1 MGNIPH
7 IFPRFFPA
15 VGATLRCMT
24 GQRTRKIA
32 AFFDLDKTII
42 ATSSAFAY
50 GKEFMAHGL
59 ITRQEALDLY
69 LTKAQYMF
77 VGQSSEKMDVTRDAL
92 AQMVAGWPVDEVIR
106 ITAESMHTV
115 VTPAIYSEARE
126 LIEQHKAQGHEV
138 VIISASAEI
147 LVKPIAQELGIDTV
161 VATGMEVVD
170 GKLTGTIT
178 RYLKGDAKAEAAVE
192 FAKTRGYD
200 LAESFAYSDS
210 ATDIPMLEAVGNP
223 VAVNPDRALKK
234 HAIANGWDIKTF
246 KNPEPLIQMPNARE
260 ITIGASVIAGATA
273 IAVAGTFVAR
283 ALRGHK
289 RSA

>member
-1 MGNIPH
+1 
-7 IFPRFFPA
+7 
-15 VGATLRCMT
+15 MT
-24 GQRTRKIA
+24 GLELTLQRTQNVA

-50 GKEFMAHGL
+50 GKEFMANGL

-69 LTKAQYMF
+69 LTKAQYML
-77 VGQSSEKMDVTRDAL
+77 VGQSSEKMDLTRDAL
-92 AQMVAGWPVDEVIR
+92 AQMVAGWPVEEILR
-106 ITAESMHTV
+106 ITSETMHSV

-126 LIEQHKAQGHEV
+126 LIEHHQAQGHEV

-147 LVKPIAQELGIDTV
+147 LVKPIAEELGIDTV
-161 VATGMEVVD
+161 VATGMEIVD

-200 LAESFAYSDS
+200 LAKSFAYSDS

-273 IAVAGTFVAR
+273 IAVAGIFVAR